1 MCAAFSQLALRYED
15 WEFWSTIRF
24 GSSQRK
30 VNECLGEISLECWAS
45 AVVKIARIF
54 SIVLSLLLIIN
65 HSLVIGGC
73 CSRPRV
79 YTHRPDAGAHEL
91 GVELQNVRGEQQ
103 NGPINGLDGEIE
115 NSGEYRAP
123 LLPWWIRVQNLFNHT
138 VDNRGGRKEVIDDAL
153 LDYQ

>member
-1 MCAAFSQLALRYED
+1 MSTTQLILNIFIFILHAVGS
-15 WEFWSTIRF
+15 FWYF
-24 GSSQRK
+24 F
-30 VNECLGEISLECWAS
+30 LGDVE
-45 AVVKIARIF
+45 VKIARIF